1 MTRSPYWLGLA
12 ATTLPALLGLAACDS
27 YDPAGPPRVSIG
39 PSAAFGIWTP
49 GPNDTCTQA
58 IHDSYSVVGP
68 DNKTYPTWHPPIDP
82 ATGCTFG
89 HEHGRDPRGSHLY
102 NEFGPIPFGY
112 ANEQLDTWDPPNP
125 RHEDHFGHKI
135 EWENDVPLN
144 FGSDAASSLFD
155 IRCDVLAKLHQGTH
169 SKDAFT
175 NNLHE
180 LVYHVECSDGTEMHL
195 TLMTAIGD
203 PGQFI
208 RSCDGTAVS
217 VGPAVPAN
225 SPNGGGERII
235 PDRTC
240 VLQRIL
246 VPVGQSSDL
255 GTLRESWQT
264 SISIR
269 TTGGRS
275 LAFINPYFQ
284 VRFPSRYYDPGIAPT
299 VGRPVDLCYEVTAS
313 GARAQSSTC
322 NQMTANGT
330 ITGITFDDPRSPF
343 NGADR
348 SMDVNENQ
356 VTNALG
362 PKVWFTNPFGLQA
375 RPDSFPGAIRQFIA
389 RLDNTRGGLGTSG
402 PTLHRNYG
410 GAAVSV
416 HPPN

>member
-27 YDPAGPPRVSIG
+27 NNPAGPPRVSIG
-39 PSAAFGIWTP
+39 PAIAFGIWTP
-49 GPNDTCTQA
+49 GANDTCTQA

-82 ATGCTFG
+82 VTGCTFG

-102 NEFGPIPFGY
+102 NEVGPIPFGY
-112 ANEQLDTWDPPNP
+112 ANEQLETWDPLNP
-125 RHEDHFGHKI
+125 RREDHFGHKV
-135 EWENDVPLN
+135 EWENDVRLN

-195 TLMTAIGD
+195 TLLTAIGD

-225 SPNGGGERII
+225 SPSGGGERII
-235 PDRTC
+235 PDRSC
-240 VLQRIL
+240 VLQSIL

-255 GTLRESWQT
+255 GVLRESWQT
-264 SISIR
+264 SVGIR
-269 TTGGRS
+269 TAGGRG

-284 VRFPSRYYDPGIAPT
+284 VRFPSRYYDPAIAPT
-299 VGRPVDLCYEVTAS
+299 VGRPVDLCYEVTPS
-313 GARAQSSTC
+313 GNRAQSGTC
-322 NQMTANGT
+322 NTMTANGT

-348 SMDVNENQ
+348 TMDVNENQ
-356 VTNALG
+356 VTNADG
-362 PKVWFTNPFGLQA
+362 PKVWFTDPFGRNA
-375 RPDSFPGAIRQFIA
+375 RVDSFPGAVRQWIA
-389 RLDNTRGGLGTSG
+389 RIDNTRGGLGTSG
-402 PTLHRNYG
+402 PSVRRNYG
-410 GAAVSV
+410 GASV

>member
-1 MTRSPYWLGLA
+1 MTRCPYWLGLA

-27 YDPAGPPRVSIG
+27 HNPAGPPRVSIG
-39 PSAAFGIWTP
+39 PAIAFGIWTP
-49 GPNDTCTQA
+49 GANDTCTQA

-82 ATGCTFG
+82 VTGCTFG

-102 NEFGPIPFGY
+102 NEVGPIPFGY
-112 ANEQLDTWDPPNP
+112 ANEQLETWDPLNP
-125 RHEDHFGHKI
+125 RREDHFGHKV
-135 EWENDVPLN
+135 EWENDVRLN

-195 TLMTAIGD
+195 TLLTAIGD

-217 VGPAVPAN
+217 VGSATPAN
-225 SPNGGGERII
+225 SPSGGGERII
-235 PDRTC
+235 PDRSC
-240 VLQRIL
+240 VLQSIL

-255 GTLRESWQT
+255 GVLRESWQT
-264 SISIR
+264 SVGIR
-269 TTGGRS
+269 TAGGRG

-284 VRFPSRYYDPGIAPT
+284 VRFPSRYYDPAIAPT
-299 VGRPVDLCYEVTAS
+299 VGRPVDLCYEVTP
-313 GARAQSSTC
+313 GGNRAQSGTC
-322 NQMTANGT
+322 NTMTANGT

-348 SMDVNENQ
+348 TMDVNENQ
-356 VTNALG
+356 VTNADG
-362 PKVWFTNPFGLQA
+362 PKVWFTDPFGRNA
-375 RPDSFPGAIRQFIA
+375 RVDSFPGAVRQWIA
-389 RLDNTRGGLGTSG
+389 RIDNTRGGLGTSG
-402 PTLHRNYG
+402 PSVRRNYG
-410 GAAVSV
+410 GASV

>member
-12 ATTLPALLGLAACDS
+12 AITLPAPLGLAACDS
-27 YDPAGPPRVSIG
+27 NNVAGPPRVSIG
-39 PSAAFGIWTP
+39 PSAAFGTWTP
-49 GPNDTCTQA
+49 GPNDTCTKA

-102 NEFGPIPFGY
+102 NELGPIPFGY

-180 LVYHVECSDGTEMHL
+180 LVYHVECTDGTEMHL
-195 TLMTAIGD
+195 TLLTAIGD

-208 RSCDGTAVS
+208 RSCDGTAVA
-217 VGPAVPAN
+217 VGPATPAN
-225 SPNGGGERII
+225 SPNGGGQRLI

-240 VLQRIL
+240 VLQSIL
-246 VPVGQSSDL
+246 VAAGQSSDF
-255 GTLRESWQT
+255 GVLRESWQT
-264 SISIR
+264 SVSIR
-269 TTGGRS
+269 TAGGRG

-284 VRFPSRYYDPGIAPT
+284 VRFPSRYYDPAIAPT
-299 VGRPVDLCYEVTAS
+299 VGRPIDLCYEVTGTG
-313 GARAQSSTC
+313 GAARGGTCAQA
-322 NQMTANGT
+322 TANGT
-330 ITGITFDDPRSPF
+330 ITGITFDDTRSPF

-348 SMDVNENQ
+348 TMDVNENQ
-356 VTNALG
+356 VTNASG
-362 PKVWFTNPFGLQA
+362 PKVWFTDPFGRNA
-375 RPDSFPGAIRQFIA
+375 RPDSFPGAVRQWIA
-389 RLDNTRGGLGTSG
+389 RIDNSRGGLGTNG
-402 PTLHRNYG
+402 PSVRRYYG
-410 GAAVSV
+410 GASV

>member
-27 YDPAGPPRVSIG
+27 NSPAGPPRVSIG
-39 PSAAFGIWTP
+39 PAIAFGIWTP

-82 ATGCTFG
+82 VTGCTFG

-102 NEFGPIPFGY
+102 HEVGPIPFGY
-112 ANEQLDTWDPPNP
+112 ANEQLETWDPLNP
-125 RHEDHFGHKI
+125 RREDHFGHKV
-135 EWENDVPLN
+135 EWENDVRLN

-195 TLMTAIGD
+195 TLLTAIGD

-217 VGPAVPAN
+217 VGSATPAN
-225 SPNGGGERII
+225 SPSGGGERII
-235 PDRTC
+235 PDRSC
-240 VLQRIL
+240 VLQSIL

-255 GTLRESWQT
+255 GVLRESWQT
-264 SISIR
+264 SVGIR
-269 TTGGRS
+269 TTGGRG

-284 VRFPSRYYDPGIAPT
+284 VRFPSRYYDPAIAPT
-299 VGRPVDLCYEVTAS
+299 VGRPVDLCYEVTP
-313 GARAQSSTC
+313 GGNRAQSGTC
-322 NQMTANGT
+322 NTMTANGT

-348 SMDVNENQ
+348 TMDVNENQ
-356 VTNALG
+356 VTNADG
-362 PKVWFTNPFGLQA
+362 PKVWFTDPFGRNA
-375 RPDSFPGAIRQFIA
+375 RVDSFPGAVRQWIA
-389 RLDNTRGGLGTSG
+389 RIDNTRGGLGTSG
-402 PTLHRNYG
+402 PSVRRNYG
-410 GAAVSV
+410 GASV